1 MKVQF
6 VIEDESLLADKE
18 IHPQPISNY
27 APDWFKNLNI
37 AKPKNKS
44 LLEKFTMTN
53 NVKSCP
59 SFIDVYQDGFVI
71 LAPNDYI
78 LAYDE
83 NTGYYEWRVA
93 AQFQRPEYN
102 TKTVDVSVHSKEQMI
117 EHLPSNSPY
126 KKIFKFNLPMKVITP
141 NGYSMRQLPIP
152 YSFNKDYEAAYGI
165 LRTDKHHE
173 VNIQMLYKSD
183 KEEILIKRG
192 TPLCVFAPFKR
203 DKFSIEIVNNKTNK
217 KIRDRLLVNEN
228 ILYASFGKK
237 TKNTEYFSSE

>member
-37 AKPKNKS
+37 AKPKTKS

-102 TKTVDVSVHSKEQMI
+102 TK
-117 EHLPSNSPY
+117 
-126 KKIFKFNLPMKVITP
+126 
-141 NGYSMRQLPIP
+141 
-152 YSFNKDYEAAYGI
+152 
-165 LRTDKHHE
+165 
-173 VNIQMLYKSD
+173 
-183 KEEILIKRG
+183 
-192 TPLCVFAPFKR
+192 
-203 DKFSIEIVNNKTNK
+203 NKTNK